1 MDSLFLQKIMQ
12 YLKLILLLLTTVC
25 FPAYSDFKQ
34 ADAFTKSKDYTAV
47 YSSCIDD
54 AQKGEK
60 NCQSHIGNL
69 YRFGLEVTQD
79 FVIAAE
85 WFKKAADQNQISAQ
99 EALGVMYRNGQGVD
113 KNNTESYRL
122 IKLSADQGYIPA
134 INNLGNSFRLGVGV
148 PQSYIEAFKYYKL
161 AAEKGNAYGQANL
174 SNAYRLGQGVDRNLD
189 LAFEWA
195 LKSSKQNNPSGHN
208 LMGLLFR
215 DGTGVKQD
223 TQQAISFFKLA
234 IESKQEPVACA
245 NLAFIYY
252 RGIGLPI
259 DYDESAKWLKIGIEQ
274 NNANSFELMA
284 WIFVYGSKSISKN
297 PTLASQYFERAIS
310 LGNIPALNGLGY
322 LYREGLGVTRNFTKS
337 KELFEKAIKAN
348 NADALV
354 NLAVI
359 YVDGLGENKNLEK
372 AEQLILAALKK
383 ETLGTGT
390 RKYAENF
397 MNSKSQKNGLV
408 QAINTQE
415 QVTTAA
421 VSQTKP
427 IGNDDSRKFLDEVLK
442 STQLER
448 EQSEKERKL
457 LTQTLEKMQKQLESL
472 QASANTASIK
482 TEITDKK
489 IVFANRKA
497 LVVGNDDYTY
507 VNKLNN
513 AVEDANGI
521 AKTLESV
528 GYKVFLHKNLNEKMF
543 KQALRDFRLQLQG
556 GDEVLVFFAG
566 HGVQLGSAN
575 YLLPIDL
582 KGDNEEQVKD
592 EAIQLQR
599 ILDDLDEKKVKFALA
614 IIDACRDNPF
624 KSSGRALGGRG
635 LAPTTAAT
643 GQMVMFSAGAGQQ
656 ALDKLGANDKEKNGL
671 FTRLFIKE
679 MVKPGIPVDK
689 VLRNVRN
696 EVVRL
701 AKTVGHEQT
710 PALYDQAIGDFYF
723 LQ

>member
-1 MDSLFLQKIMQ
+1 
-12 YLKLILLLLTTVC
+12 
-25 FPAYSDFKQ
+25 
-34 ADAFTKSKDYTAV
+34 
-47 YSSCIDD
+47 
-54 AQKGEK
+54 
-60 NCQSHIGNL
+60 
-69 YRFGLEVTQD
+69 
-79 FVIAAE
+79 
-85 WFKKAADQNQISAQ
+85 
-99 EALGVMYRNGQGVD
+99 
-113 KNNTESYRL
+113 
-122 IKLSADQGYIPA
+122 
-134 INNLGNSFRLGVGV
+134 
-148 PQSYIEAFKYYKL
+148 
-161 AAEKGNAYGQANL
+161 
-174 SNAYRLGQGVDRNLD
+174 
-189 LAFEWA
+189 
-195 LKSSKQNNPSGHN
+195 
-208 LMGLLFR
+208 MGLLFR

-223 TQQAISFFKLA
+223 TQQAIAFFKLA

-245 NLAFIYY
+245 NLALIYY

-274 NNANSFELMA
+274 NSASSFELMA
-284 WIFVYGSKSISKN
+284 WILVYGSKNISKN

-322 LYREGLGVTRNFTKS
+322 LYREGLGVTKNVTKS
-337 KELFEKAIKAN
+337 KDLFEQAIKAN
-348 NADALV
+348 NSDALV

-372 AEQLILAALKK
+372 AEQLIRTALKK
-383 ETLGTGT
+383 ENLGTGT

-397 MNSKSQKNGLV
+397 INSKSQTNGLV
-408 QAINTQE
+408 QAVNTQE
-415 QVTTAA
+415 QVTTVALA
-421 VSQTKP
+421 QTKTVG
-427 IGNDDSRKFLDEVLK
+427 IDNSRKILDEVLK

>member
-1 MDSLFLQKIMQ
+1 MNFIILKKIKPS
-12 YLKLILLLLTTVC
+12 LKLILLLFIAVHL
-25 FPAYSDFKQ
+25 PAHSDFKK
-34 ADAFTKSKDYTAV
+34 ADALIKVNDYPSV

-69 YRFGLEVTQD
+69 YRFGLGVGQD
-79 FVIAAE
+79 LIVAAD
-85 WFKKAADQNQISAQ
+85 WLKKSADQNQMSAQ
-99 EALGVMYRNGQGVD
+99 EALGVMYRNGQGVE
-113 KNNTESYRL
+113 KNNAESFRL
-122 IKLSADQGYIPA
+122 IKLSADQGYATA
-134 INNLGNSFRLGVGV
+134 INSLGNSYRLGAGV
-148 PQSYIEAFKYYKL
+148 TQNYTEAFKYFKL
-161 AAEKGNAYGQANL
+161 AAEKGNANGQASL
-174 SNAYRLGQGVDRNLD
+174 SNAYRLGEGVEKNPD
-189 LAFEWA
+189 LAFDWA

-215 DGTGVKQD
+215 DGVGVKQD

-234 IESKQEPVACA
+234 IESKKEPIASA
-245 NLAFIYY
+245 NLAFIYF
-252 RGIGLPI
+252 RGIGVPI

-274 NNANSFELMA
+274 NNPNSFELMA
-284 WIFVYGSKSISKN
+284 WILVYGNKNIEKN
-297 PTLASQYFERAIS
+297 PRLASQYFERAIS

-322 LYREGLGVTRNFTKS
+322 LYREGLGVSQNFIKA

-348 NADALV
+348 NSDALV
-354 NLAVI
+354 NLAVM
-359 YVDGLGENKNLEK
+359 YVDGLGEAKNLEK

-383 ETLGTGT
+383 ENLGPGT
-390 RKYAENF
+390 RKYAENYI
-397 MNSKSQKNGLV
+397 NSKSQKNGIV

-415 QVTTAA
+415 QIKTVA
-421 VSQTKP
+421 VVETKTKE
-427 IGNDDSRKFLDEVLK
+427 NDESKKILDEVLK
-442 STQLER
+442 TTQRER

-482 TEITDKK
+482 TEIADKK

-497 LVVGNDDYTY
+497 LVIGNDDYTFI
-507 VNKLNN
+507 NKLNN

-521 AKTLESV
+521 AKALETV
-528 GYKVFLHKNLNEKMF
+528 GYKVSLYKNVNEKMF

-592 EAIQLQR
+592 EAIHLQR

-614 IIDACRDNPF
+614 VIDACRDNPF
-624 KSSGRALGGRG
+624 KSSGRSVGGRG

-656 ALDKLGANDKEKNGL
+656 ALDKLGPSDKDKNGL

>member
-1 MDSLFLQKIMQ
+1 
-12 YLKLILLLLTTVC
+12 
-25 FPAYSDFKQ
+25 
-34 ADAFTKSKDYTAV
+34 
-47 YSSCIDD
+47 
-54 AQKGEK
+54 
-60 NCQSHIGNL
+60 
-69 YRFGLEVTQD
+69 
-79 FVIAAE
+79 
-85 WFKKAADQNQISAQ
+85 
-99 EALGVMYRNGQGVD
+99 
-113 KNNTESYRL
+113 
-122 IKLSADQGYIPA
+122 
-134 INNLGNSFRLGVGV
+134 
-148 PQSYIEAFKYYKL
+148 
-161 AAEKGNAYGQANL
+161 
-174 SNAYRLGQGVDRNLD
+174 
-189 LAFEWA
+189 
-195 LKSSKQNNPSGHN
+195 
-208 LMGLLFR
+208 
-215 DGTGVKQD
+215 
-223 TQQAISFFKLA
+223 
-234 IESKQEPVACA
+234 
-245 NLAFIYY
+245 
-252 RGIGLPI
+252 
-259 DYDESAKWLKIGIEQ
+259 
-274 NNANSFELMA
+274 
-284 WIFVYGSKSISKN
+284 
-297 PTLASQYFERAIS
+297 
-310 LGNIPALNGLGY
+310 
-322 LYREGLGVTRNFTKS
+322 
-337 KELFEKAIKAN
+337 
-348 NADALV
+348 
-354 NLAVI
+354 
-359 YVDGLGENKNLEK
+359 
-372 AEQLILAALKK
+372 
-383 ETLGTGT
+383 
-390 RKYAENF
+390 
-397 MNSKSQKNGLV
+397 
-408 QAINTQE
+408 
-415 QVTTAA
+415 
-421 VSQTKP
+421 
-427 IGNDDSRKFLDEVLK
+427 
-442 STQLER
+442 
-448 EQSEKERKL
+448 
-457 LTQTLEKMQKQLESL
+457 MQKQLESL